1 MKRLFLLVAVSLV
14 ALCSS
19 IATTKAQAPER
30 QGWDEDFSLYGNV
43 ESVTITQYE
52 LQDKFGEVIRGD
64 VEDKNKYC
72 FNNVGDVIEY
82 AYYNSDGSL
91 YSKYI
96 SKYDSSGN
104 KIEYAR
110 YNSDG
115 SLNWKYIY
123 KYDSSRNIIE
133 VTGYKSD
140 ALIPMNQTEVKIVYR
155 NE

>member
-1 MKRLFLLVAVSLV
+1 MKRLFLLMAVTLV
-14 ALCSS
+14 ALCGS

-30 QGWDEDFSLYGNV
+30 QNWDGGFSLYGNV
-43 ESVTITQYE
+43 ESVTITGYE

-64 VEDKNKYC
+64 VQGKCKYC
-72 FNNVGDVIEY
+72 FNNAGDVIEE

-91 YSKYI
+91 KR
-96 SKYDSSGN
+96 KD
-104 KIEYAR
+104 
-110 YNSDG
+110 
-115 SLNWKYIY
+115 IY

-133 VTGYKSD
+133 LTEYKSD